1 MNRLVKLCL
10 LALCSGLPVAGA
22 QAADDTELNLGRMTV
37 GYSYFNKPFA
47 DTAMHNADLSACLAD
62 AANMRSFEEQLG
74 PIGVGIL
81 PELIGEARAN
91 SATRGTVMAG
101 VENCM
106 VVHGWRVVH
115 LSDAEGATLAA
126 LPAADLMAR
135 LSPWIGA
142 EAPHGDVVRVWNND
156 AALAAVNHFSLHA
169 SHTNRGDLSLLALAS
184 VPNDALKANRAEVAA
199 ATPKHPEKIVLD
211 PKWKKGKL
219 KPEMLD
225 AAPEGSAIIIV
236 GVAGI
241 SLRQGNGFI
250 FNRMGPDIDTNPSAI
265 DHGPDEIMAGAG
277 AIGGSGLHLMA
288 FAVPPGRWR
297 IYSMWGGG
305 ISLNLCLG
313 APSFEAKA
321 GEVIYA
327 GALNLKQEKLAPD
340 QSLDAVRAWAG
351 GAKAVERV
359 KPAIWTN
366 GSQSKCAPNSLYALE
381 FDGAP
386 FEQGY
391 ALGSKVP
398 VLRAAQ

>member
-1 MNRLVKLCL
+1 VNHLVKLCL
-10 LALCSGLPVAGA
+10 LALASGLPVAGA
-22 QAADDTELNLGRMTV
+22 QAADDNELNLGRMTA

-47 DTAMHNADLSACLAD
+47 DTAMHNADVSACLAD
-62 AANMRSFEEQLG
+62 AANMRSFGEQLRPTG
-74 PIGVGIL
+74 LL
-81 PELIGEARAN
+81 PELMAD

-126 LPAADLMAR
+126 LPPADLMAR

-142 EAPHGDVVRVWNND
+142 ETPHGDVVRVWHND

-169 SHTNRGDLSLLALAS
+169 SHSKDGDLSLLALAS
-184 VPNDALKANRAEVAA
+184 LPNDALKANRAEATA
-199 ATPKHPEKIVLD
+199 ATEHPQKIILD
-211 PKWKKGKL
+211 PKWKKPKL

-225 AAPEGSAIIIV
+225 AAPEGSAIIII
-236 GVAGI
+236 GVSGI
-241 SLRQGNGFI
+241 SLRQGNGFV
-250 FNRMGPDIDTNPSAI
+250 FNRMGPDIDTQPSAI
-265 DHGPDEIMAGAG
+265 DHGLDEIAAGAG
-277 AIGGSGLHLMA
+277 AIGGSGLHIMA

-297 IYSMWGGG
+297 IYSMFGGG
-305 ISLNLCLG
+305 ISLNFCLG

-366 GSQSKCAPNSLYALE
+366 GSRSKCAPNSLYALE
-381 FDGAP
+381 FEGAP

-391 ALGSKVP
+391 ALGSKATA
-398 VLRAAQ
+398 LKAAQ

>member
-1 MNRLVKLCL
+1 MNHLVKLCL
-10 LALCSGLPVAGA
+10 LALASGLPVTGA
-22 QAADDTELNLGRMTV
+22 QAADDNELNLGRMTG

-62 AANMRSFEEQLG
+62 AANMRSFGEQLRPTG
-74 PIGVGIL
+74 LL
-81 PELIGEARAN
+81 PELMAD

-126 LPAADLMAR
+126 LPPADLMAR

-142 EAPHGDVVRVWNND
+142 ETPHGDVVRVWHND

-169 SHTNRGDLSLLALAS
+169 SHSKDGDLSLLALAS
-184 VPNDALKANRAEVAA
+184 LPNDALKANRAEATA
-199 ATPKHPEKIVLD
+199 ATEHPQKITLD
-211 PKWKKGKL
+211 PKWKKPKL

-225 AAPEGSAIIIV
+225 AAPEGSAIIII
-236 GVAGI
+236 GVSGI
-241 SLRQGNGFI
+241 SLRQGNGFV
-250 FNRMGPDIDTNPSAI
+250 FNRMGPDIDTQPSAI
-265 DHGPDEIMAGAG
+265 DHGLDEIAAGAG
-277 AIGGSGLHLMA
+277 AIGGSGLHIMA

-297 IYSMWGGG
+297 IYSMFGGG
-305 ISLNLCLG
+305 ISLNFCLG

-366 GSQSKCAPNSLYALE
+366 GSRSKCAPNSLYALE

-391 ALGSKVP
+391 ALGSKATA
-398 VLRAAQ
+398 LKAAQ

>member
-1 MNRLVKLCL
+1 VNHLVKLCL
-10 LALCSGLPVAGA
+10 LALASGLPVAGA
-22 QAADDTELNLGRMTV
+22 QAADDNELNLGRMTA

-62 AANMRSFEEQLG
+62 AANMRSFGEQLRPTG
-74 PIGVGIL
+74 LL
-81 PELIGEARAN
+81 PELMAD

-126 LPAADLMAR
+126 LPPADLMAR

-142 EAPHGDVVRVWNND
+142 ETPHGDVVRVWHND

-169 SHTNRGDLSLLALAS
+169 SHSKDGDLSLLALAS
-184 VPNDALKANRAEVAA
+184 LPNDALKANRAEATA
-199 ATPKHPEKIVLD
+199 ATEHPQKITLD
-211 PKWKKGKL
+211 PKWKKPKL

-225 AAPEGSAIIIV
+225 AAPEGSAIIII
-236 GVAGI
+236 GVSGI
-241 SLRQGNGFI
+241 SLRQGNGFV
-250 FNRMGPDIDTNPSAI
+250 FNRMGPDIDTQPSAI
-265 DHGPDEIMAGAG
+265 DHGLDEIAAGAG
-277 AIGGSGLHLMA
+277 AIGGSGLHIMA

-297 IYSMWGGG
+297 IYSMFGGG
-305 ISLNLCLG
+305 ISLNFCLG

-366 GSQSKCAPNSLYALE
+366 GSRSKCAPNSLYALE
-381 FDGAP
+381 FEGAP

-391 ALGSKVP
+391 ALGSKATA
-398 VLRAAQ
+398 LKAAQ